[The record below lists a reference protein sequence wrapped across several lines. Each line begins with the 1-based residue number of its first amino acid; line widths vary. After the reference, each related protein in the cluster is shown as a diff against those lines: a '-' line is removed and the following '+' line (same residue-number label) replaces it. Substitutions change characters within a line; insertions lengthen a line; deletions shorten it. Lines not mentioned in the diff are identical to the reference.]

1 MEDMMF
7 EFLNR
12 TFKDKRLGIALGGGG
27 ARGLAHIGFLK
38 ILADLDITPH
48 IVSGTSIGAVIGA
61 MYCSGLSPY
70 EIERLYHKIS
80 ILNWSKLIDLSIP
93 AIHGLIKGERVTK
106 MLKEEYKLT
115 TFENLKIP
123 LKVVATDFWN
133 REEVVFDHG
142 DLVKAIRASISIPGI
157 FEAVKIDD
165 RILTDGGAVNPVP
178 YDIIEKDC
186 DLLIAVDV
194 TGELLPDN
202 QKTESPNIFECIIN
216 SFHIMESA
224 LLENKLEKN
233 SPDFLYQPPIV
244 NISIIDFTKYDEI
257 MEQSEPEFDR
267 FRQDM
272 LKFKAKCC
280 KHS

>member
-1 MEDMMF
+1 MF

-48 IVSGTSIGAVIGA
+48 IVSGTSIGAMIGA

-80 ILNWSKLIDLSIP
+80 ILNWGKLIDLSIP
-93 AIHGLIKGERVTK
+93 AIHGLVKGERIIK
-106 MLKEEYKLT
+106 MLREEYNLS

-133 REEVVFDHG
+133 REEIVFDHG
-142 DLVKAIRASISIPGI
+142 DLVTAIRASISIPGI
-157 FEAVKIDD
+157 FEAVRIDD

-178 YDIIEKDC
+178 YDIIENDC

-194 TGELLPDN
+194 TGELMPDN
-202 QKTESPNIFECIIN
+202 QKNESPNIFECIIN

-233 SPDFLYQPPIV
+233 SPDFLYQPSIF

-257 MEQSEPEFDR
+257 MEQSEPEFER

-272 LKFKAKCC
+272 LRFKARCC

>member
-1 MEDMMF
+1 MF

-48 IVSGTSIGAVIGA
+48 IVSGTSIGAMIGA

-70 EIERLYHKIS
+70 EIEKLYHKIS
-80 ILNWSKLIDLSIP
+80 ILNWSKFIDPSIP
-93 AIHGLIKGERVTK
+93 AIHGLVKGERIIK
-106 MLKEEYKLT
+106 LLREEYNLS

-133 REEVVFDHG
+133 REEVVFDQG

-157 FEAVKIDD
+157 FEAVKIGN

-178 YDIIEKDC
+178 YDIIQNDC

-194 TGELLPDN
+194 TGELLPED

-224 LLENKLEKN
+224 LLENKLEKD
-233 SPDFLYQPPIV
+233 SPDFLYQPQIV
-244 NISIIDFTKYDEI
+244 NISIIDFTKYNEI
-257 MEQSEPEFDR
+257 MEQSKSEFDR

>member
-1 MEDMMF
+1 MF

-48 IVSGTSIGAVIGA
+48 IVSGTSIGAMIGA

-80 ILNWSKLIDLSIP
+80 ILNWGKLIDLSIP
-93 AIHGLIKGERVTK
+93 AIHGLVKGERIIK
-106 MLKEEYKLT
+106 MLREEYNLS

-142 DLVKAIRASISIPGI
+142 DLVTAIRASISIPGI
-157 FEAVKIDD
+157 FEAVRIDD

-178 YDIIEKDC
+178 YDIIENDC

-194 TGELLPDN
+194 TGELMPDN
-202 QKTESPNIFECIIN
+202 QKNESPNIFECIIN

-233 SPDFLYQPPIV
+233 SPDFLYQPSIF

-257 MEQSEPEFDR
+257 MEQSEPEFER

-272 LKFKAKCC
+272 LRFKARCC

>member
-1 MEDMMF
+1 MF

-38 ILADLDITPH
+38 ILAELDITPH
-48 IVSGTSIGAVIGA
+48 IISGTSIGALIGA
-61 MYCSGLSPY
+61 LYCSGRSPY
-70 EIERLYHKIS
+70 EIEKLYHKIS
-80 ILNWSKLIDLSIP
+80 ILNWGKYFDLSIP
-93 AIHGLIKGERVTK
+93 AIHGLVKGERLTK
-106 MLKEEYKLT
+106 MFKEEYKFT

-133 REEVVFDHG
+133 REEIVFDKG
-142 DLVKAIRASISIPGI
+142 DLVTAIRASISIPGI
-157 FEAVKIDD
+157 FEAVKIDN

-178 YDIIEKDC
+178 YDIIRKDC

-194 TGELLPDN
+194 TGELMPEN
-202 QKTESPNIFECIIN
+202 HKIESPNIFECIIN
-216 SFHIMESA
+216 SFHIMESE

-233 SPDFLYQPPIV
+233 SPDFLYQPSIV

-257 MEQSEPEFDR
+257 LEQSEPEFER

-272 LKFKAKCC
+272 LKFKAKYC

>member
-1 MEDMMF
+1 MF

-48 IVSGTSIGAVIGA
+48 IVSGTSIGAMIGA

-70 EIERLYHKIS
+70 EIEKLYHKIN
-80 ILNWSKLIDLSIP
+80 ILNWGKFIDLSIP
-93 AIHGLIKGERVTK
+93 AIHGLIKGERIIK
-106 MLKEEYKLT
+106 MLREEYNLS

-142 DLVKAIRASISIPGI
+142 DLVTAIRASISIPGI
-157 FEAVKIDD
+157 FEAVRIDD

-178 YDIIEKDC
+178 YDIIENDC

-194 TGELLPDN
+194 TGELMPDN
-202 QKTESPNIFECIIN
+202 QKNESPNIFECIIN

-233 SPDFLYQPPIV
+233 SPDFLYQPSIF

-257 MEQSEPEFDR
+257 MEQSEPEFER

-272 LKFKAKCC
+272 LRFKARCC